1 MDYENNTTHA
11 ENVPAPAPEAEPD
24 TLVKFPKPYTFE
36 GKTYTE
42 VDLAGL
48 DNLTAEDM
56 IAAEKFLN
64 RSGVF
69 SPIPEVSVE
78 YVCFI
83 GAKASELPIEFFKAL
98 PPRAMTRV
106 KNKVT
111 GFFYGEE

>member
-1 MDYENNTTHA
+1 MEPENKIETTA
-11 ENVPAPAPEAEPD
+11 PGGENEKEKEPE
-24 TLVKFPKPYTFE
+24 TLVKFPKPYEFE
-36 GKTYTE
+36 HKTYTE
-42 VDLAGL
+42 IDLAGM
-48 DNLTAEDM
+48 DDLTAEDM
-56 IAAEKFLN
+56 ITAEKFLN

-83 GAKASELPIEFFKAL
+83 ASKASGQPIEFFKGL
-98 PPRAMTRV
+98 PPKAMTRV

>member
-1 MDYENNTTHA
+1 METEKNIITANQ
-11 ENVPAPAPEAEPD
+11 EKEPE

-36 GKTYTE
+36 GKEYTE
-42 VDLAGL
+42 IDLAGL
-48 DNLTAEDM
+48 DSLTAEDM

-83 GAKASELPIEFFKAL
+83 ANKASDQPIEFFKGM
-98 PPRAMTRV
+98 PPKIMTRV

>member
-1 MDYENNTTHA
+1 METEKNITTANQEN
-11 ENVPAPAPEAEPD
+11 EPE
-24 TLVKFPKPYTFE
+24 TLVKFPKPYIFE
-36 GKTYTE
+36 GKEYTE
-42 VDLAGL
+42 IDLAGL
-48 DNLTAEDM
+48 DSLTAEDM
-56 IAAEKFLN
+56 IAAEKFMN

-83 GAKASELPIEFFKAL
+83 ANKASDQPIEFFKGM
-98 PPRAMTRV
+98 PPKIMTRV